1 MTSVLVET
9 MFKNPLECLNTVKV
23 DEMIKKKFRWCLWQ
37 PLTILAIFSEILF
50 YVQFSWGKHNTS

>member
-23 DEMIKKKFRWCLWQ
+23 DEMIKKKFRWCL
-37 PLTILAIFSEILF
+37 
-50 YVQFSWGKHNTS
+50 